1 MDIRKKFSKRV
12 FGCWNG
18 LPGERGVTSL
28 GVLEE
33 GVDVALRAVA
43 QWEMLV
49 VGGRLGWVIPGVI
62 SNLSFFSE
70 SFPRSHDY
78 LFR

>member
-1 MDIRKKFSKRV
+1 LDISKKFFSKRV

-18 LPGERGVTSL
+18 LPREWGVTSL
-28 GVLEE
+28 GVWEE

-49 VGGRLGWVIPGVI
+49 VGGRLGC
-62 SNLSFFSE
+62 
-70 SFPRSHDY
+70 
-78 LFR
+78 